1 MAAAYQLPPLAE
13 PLVVFK
19 HMAAEQTT
27 TLVLKE
33 RLFDDFDIHTLEGQP
48 IMHVEAK
55 LVSLHGRK
63 KLYDS
68 IGSYLFDIT
77 KEPLHWH
84 ATFRIQDEAKKQYM
98 EVKSSFTLFG
108 SKARAT
114 FTTSQGK
121 PVTLMMKGNWLDTS
135 ADIVQESNGAVVA
148 RIDRKL
154 FNVREAFMGTQTY
167 HLTVAPG
174 ADLALLAA
182 MCIALDEKQNDNKSE
197 CTVM

>member
-33 RLFDDFDIHTLEGQP
+33 RLFDDFDIHTLDGQP

-63 KLYDS
+63 KLYDP

-98 EVKSSFTLFG
+98 EVKSSFTRQSFDSYPPSNTTDRTQYSAPKPGQHSPRL
-108 SKARAT
+108 KANL
-114 FTTSQGK
+114 S
-121 PVTLMMKGNWLDTS
+121 LS
-135 ADIVQESNGAVVA
+135 
-148 RIDRKL
+148 
-154 FNVREAFMGTQTY
+154 
-167 HLTVAPG
+167 
-174 ADLALLAA
+174 
-182 MCIALDEKQNDNKSE
+182 
-197 CTVM
+197 